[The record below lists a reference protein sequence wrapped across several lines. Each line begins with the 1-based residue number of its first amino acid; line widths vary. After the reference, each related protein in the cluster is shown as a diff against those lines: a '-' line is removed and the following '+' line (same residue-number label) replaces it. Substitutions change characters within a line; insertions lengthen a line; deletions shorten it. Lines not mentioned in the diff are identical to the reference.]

1 MARTMLK
8 LAATA
13 LLASLA
19 PRPAYPEPAATL
31 PPPLIPAEAFGSLPF
46 FTAPEISPDGTR
58 LVAGSVSEGHK
69 AVVLADLTKP
79 DYALARIDLSDKFEM
94 LWARWAG
101 DRRVLMSLV
110 IPTKLYGTEIRTS
123 RLFLFDV
130 ATRQVH
136 PLDSKIGGIDGDD
149 VIHIDPS
156 GRYILLSAQR
166 SIFETPAVLHVDL
179 DTLKAK
185 QLVKPY
191 PGVWSWYADR
201 DGIVRAGLGTEGGR
215 WWLFYRESAEAGF
228 KKVGAGRRP
237 ENQSLT
243 DVEKLLPVAGSDKG
257 YAIANKAT
265 GRYGV
270 YRYDFV
276 TDTLGEP
283 VFENGEVDVDS
294 VGFSPRTGDPD
305 SVFYA
310 DDRDRV
316 TWLDPA
322 MKALQA
328 RLDRLLPGAVNRIV
342 SRDALDRRMVVWS
355 GGASDPGTYY
365 IFDRTKG
372 ELRELARPYAAL
384 DGKPLAPVQAVRYAA
399 RDGLSIPAY
408 LTLPLGRPA
417 TGLPLIVMPHG
428 GPFIRDKW
436 AYEPWA
442 QFLANRGY
450 AVLQPNFRGSTGYGK
465 AFVEAASGQ
474 FGRKMQDDLDD
485 GVRWLAGRGTVDAKR
500 VCILGAS
507 YGGYAAM
514 WAAVRNPDIYR
525 CAISFAG
532 ISDVGEML
540 RFDRSQWIA
549 QRYYRDWR
557 DRIRGKGGFDLASVS
572 PIARA
577 AEIRIPL
584 LIAHGR
590 KDGNVPFAQSKKLH
604 EILLRAGVPHE
615 FVVYPEEGHG
625 FARVD
630 DSVDFLKRVER
641 FLAKHNPAG

>member
-1 MARTMLK
+1 MARTILK
-8 LAATA
+8 LAAAA
-13 LLASLA
+13 LLVSLA
-19 PRPAYPEPAATL
+19 SGPAQPEPAAA
-31 PPPLIPAEAFGSLPF
+31 PPLIPAEAFGALPF
-46 FTAPEISPDGTR
+46 FTAPEISPDGTH
-58 LVAGSVSEGHK
+58 LVAGSVSDGRK
-69 AVVLADLTKP
+69 AVVLADLTRP

-94 LWARWAG
+94 VWARWAG
-101 DRRVLMSLV
+101 NQRVLMSLI
-110 IPTKLYGTEIRTS
+110 IPTKLYGSEIRTS
-123 RLFLFDV
+123 RLFLFDL
-130 ATRQVH
+130 ATRQIH
-136 PLDSKIGGIDGDD
+136 PLDRRIGGIDGDD
-149 VIHIDPS
+149 VIHIDPQ
-156 GRYILLSAQR
+156 GKYILLSAQR

-201 DGIVRAGLGTEGGR
+201 DGTVRAGLGTDSAR
-215 WWLFYRESAEAGF
+215 WWLFYRDSAETGF
-228 KKVGAGRRP
+228 RKVGTGRRP
-237 ENQSLT
+237 ENQSVT

-265 GRYGV
+265 GRYGL

-276 TDTLGEP
+276 TNTLGEP
-283 VFENGEVDVDS
+283 VFEHKEVDVDG

-305 SVFYA
+305 SVSYA

-316 TWLDPA
+316 AWLDPA
-322 MKALQA
+322 LSAIQA
-328 RLDRLLPGAVNRIV
+328 RLDRRLPGAVNRIV

-365 IFDRTKG
+365 IFDRARR

-384 DGKPLAPVQAVRYAA
+384 DGQALAPVQPVRYAA
-399 RDGLSIPAY
+399 RDGLAIPAY

-436 AYEPWA
+436 TYEPWA

-485 GVRWLAGRGTVDAKR
+485 GVRWLVERGIVDSKR

-514 WAAVRNPDIYR
+514 WAAVRNPEIYR
-525 CAISFAG
+525 CAISYAG

-540 RFDRSQWIA
+540 RVDRSQWIA

-557 DRIRGKGGFDLASVS
+557 DRIRGDGGFDLARVS

-584 LIAHGR
+584 LIAHGE

-604 EILLRAGVPHE
+604 EALVRAHVEHE
-615 FVVYPEEGHG
+615 FVVYPDEGHG
-625 FARVD
+625 FAKVE

-641 FLAKHNPAG
+641 FLARHNPAG

>member
-1 MARTMLK
+1 MLK

-13 LLASLA
+13 LLASLV
-19 PRPAYPEPAATL
+19 PAAAALEPAA
-31 PPPLIPAEAFGSLPF
+31 PSQPPLIPAEAFGALPF
-46 FTAPEISPDGTR
+46 FTSPEISPDGSR
-58 LVAGSVSEGHK
+58 LVAGSAWEGRK
-69 AVVLADLTKP
+69 AVVLADLTRP
-79 DYALARIDLSDKFEM
+79 DYALARIDLAEEYEM

-101 DRRVLMSLV
+101 NRRILLSLI
-110 IPTKLYGTEIRTS
+110 IPTKLYGAEVRTS

-130 ATRQVH
+130 ASRKVH
-136 PLDSKIGGIDGDD
+136 PLDGKIGGVDGDD
-149 VIHIDPS
+149 VIHIDPR
-156 GRYILLSAQR
+156 GDYILLSAQR

-179 DTLKAK
+179 VTLKAK

-201 DGIVRAGLGTEGGR
+201 DGVVRAGLGTQGGR
-215 WWLFYRESAEAGF
+215 WWLFYRESAAAGF
-228 KKVGAGRRP
+228 KKIGTGRRP
-237 ENQSLT
+237 HNDSLT

-276 TDTLGEP
+276 SDALGEA
-283 VFENGEVDVDS
+283 VFEHPEVDVDS

-310 DDRDRV
+310 DHRDRV
-316 TWLDPA
+316 AWLDPGMRA
-322 MKALQA
+322 VQA
-328 RLDRLLPGAVNRIV
+328 RIDRALPDAINRIV
-342 SRDALDRRMVVWS
+342 SRDAADRRMVVWS
-355 GGASDPGTYY
+355 GGAADPGTYY
-365 IFDRTKG
+365 VFDRGRG

-384 DGKPLAPVQAVRYAA
+384 DGRPLAPVRPVRYTA
-399 RDGLSIPAY
+399 RDGLAIPAY

-417 TGLPLIVMPHG
+417 NGLPLVVMPHG

-436 AYEPWA
+436 AYEPWV

-450 AVLQPNFRGSTGYGK
+450 VVLKPNFRGSTGYGK

-485 GVRWLAGRGTVDAKR
+485 GVKWLVDRGVVDPKR

-514 WAAVRNPDIYR
+514 WAAVRNPDVYR
-525 CAISFAG
+525 CAISYAG
-532 ISDVGEML
+532 ISDVAAML

-557 DRIRGKGGFDLASVS
+557 DRIRGSGGFDLDKVS
-572 PIARA
+572 PIRRA

-584 LIAHGR
+584 MIAHGQ
-590 KDGNVPFAQSKKLH
+590 KDGNVPFAQSKRLH
-604 EILLRAGVPHE
+604 EALLRALVPHD
-615 FVVYPEEGHG
+615 FVVYPDEGHG
-625 FARVD
+625 FARVEN
-630 DSVDFLKRVER
+630 SVDFLKRVER
-641 FLAKHNPAG
+641 FLDRHNPAG

>member
-8 LAATA
+8 LAAAA

-19 PRPAYPEPAATL
+19 SSPASPEPAA
-31 PPPLIPAEAFGSLPF
+31 PPPLIPAEAFGALPF
-46 FTAPEISPDGTR
+46 FTSPEISPDGTH
-58 LVAGSVSEGHK
+58 LVAGSVSEGRK
-69 AVVLADLTKP
+69 AVVLADLTRR

-101 DRRVLMSLV
+101 NRRVLMSLI

-130 ATRQVH
+130 ATSQVH
-136 PLDSKIGGIDGDD
+136 PLDGKIGGIDGDD
-149 VIHIDPS
+149 VIHVDPQ

-179 DTLKAK
+179 DTLKAR

-201 DGIVRAGLGTEGGR
+201 DGIVRAGLGSQGGR
-215 WWLFYRESAEAGF
+215 WWLFYRENAQAGF
-228 KKVGAGRRP
+228 KKIGAGRRP
-237 ENQSLT
+237 ENERLT

-276 TDTLGEP
+276 TNNLGEA
-283 VFENGEVDVDS
+283 VFEHEEVDVDS

-305 SVFYA
+305 SVSYA

-316 TWLDPA
+316 AWLDPA
-322 MKALQA
+322 MKAIQA
-328 RLDRLLPGAVNRIV
+328 RIDRLLPGAVNRIV

-365 IFDRTKG
+365 VFDRTKG

-384 DGKPLAPVQAVRYAA
+384 DGRPLAPVQSVRYPA
-399 RDGLSIPAY
+399 RDGLAIPAY

-417 TGLPLIVMPHG
+417 KGLPLIVMPHG

-436 AYEPWA
+436 TYEPWA

-485 GVRWLAGRGTVDAKR
+485 GVSWLAERGTVDPKR

-514 WAAVRNPDIYR
+514 WGAVRNPDVYR

-557 DRIRGKGGFDLASVS
+557 DRIRGEGGFDLARVS

-584 LIAHGR
+584 LIAHGQ

-604 EILLRAGVPHE
+604 EALLRANVPHE
-615 FVVYPEEGHG
+615 FVAYPEEGHG
-625 FARVD
+625 FSKVD

-641 FLAKHNPAG
+641 FLTQHNPAG

>member
-1 MARTMLK
+1 MARTILK
-8 LAATA
+8 LAAAA
-13 LLASLA
+13 LLVSLA
-19 PRPAYPEPAATL
+19 SGPARPEPAAL
-31 PPPLIPAEAFGSLPF
+31 AAPPIPAEAFGALPF
-46 FTAPEISPDGTR
+46 FTAPEISPDGTH
-58 LVAGSVSEGHK
+58 LVAGSVAGGRK
-69 AVVLADLTKP
+69 AVVLADLTRP

-94 LWARWAG
+94 LWAKWAG
-101 DRRVLMSLV
+101 NRRVLMSLV
-110 IPTKLYGTEIRTS
+110 IPTRLYGTEIRTS
-123 RLFLFDV
+123 RLFLFDL
-130 ATRQVH
+130 ATRQVN
-136 PLDSKIGGIDGDD
+136 PLDGKIGGIDGDD
-149 VIHIDPS
+149 VIHIDPE

-179 DTLKAK
+179 DTREAR

-201 DGIVRAGLGTEGGR
+201 NGTVRAGLGTEAGR
-215 WWLFYRESAEAGF
+215 WWLFYRESAASGF
-228 KKVGAGRRP
+228 RKVGTGRRP

-243 DVEKLLPVAGSDKG
+243 DVEKLLPVAGSEKG

-270 YRYDFV
+270 YRYDFA
-276 TDTLGEP
+276 TDKLGEP
-283 VFENGEVDVDS
+283 VFEHREVDVEG

-305 SVFYA
+305 SVSYV
-310 DDRDRV
+310 DDRDRIA
-316 TWLDPA
+316 WLDPA
-322 MKALQA
+322 MKAVQA
-328 RLDRLLPGAVNRIV
+328 RLDRLLPGTINRIV
-342 SRDALDRRMVVWS
+342 SRDAVDRRMVVWS

-365 IFDRTKG
+365 IFDRIKG
-372 ELRELARPYAAL
+372 ELRELARPYSAL
-384 DGKPLAPVQAVRYAA
+384 DGKPLAPVRSVRYAA

-417 TGLPLIVMPHG
+417 EGLPLVVMPHG

-436 AYEPWA
+436 TYEPWA

-450 AVLQPNFRGSTGYGK
+450 AVLQPNFRGSTGYGR
-465 AFVEAASGQ
+465 AYVEAASGE

-485 GVRWLAGRGTVDAKR
+485 GVRWLAALGTIDAKR
-500 VCILGAS
+500 VCIMGAS

-514 WAAVRNPDIYR
+514 WAAVRNPEIYR

-532 ISDVGEML
+532 ISDVAEML

-549 QRYYRDWR
+549 QRYFRDWR
-557 DRIRGKGGFDLASVS
+557 ARIRGKSEFDLDKVS

-584 LIAHGR
+584 LIAHGE
-590 KDGNVPFAQSKKLH
+590 KDGNVPFAQSRKLH
-604 EILLRAGVPHE
+604 EALLHAGIAHD
-615 FVVYPEEGHG
+615 FVAYPDEGHG
-625 FARVD
+625 FAKVE

-641 FLAKHNPAG
+641 FLERHNPAG

>member
-1 MARTMLK
+1 MARTMLG
-8 LAATA
+8 LAAAA
-13 LLASLA
+13 LLAALESGPAHPQPAQA
-19 PRPAYPEPAATL
+19 PPA
-31 PPPLIPAEAFGSLPF
+31 LIPAEAFGALPF
-46 FTAPEISPDGTR
+46 FTAPEISPDGTH
-58 LVAGSVSEGHK
+58 LVAGSVSDGRK
-69 AVVLADLTKP
+69 AVVLADLTRP

-101 DRRVLMSLV
+101 NRRVLMSLL
-110 IPTKLYGTEIRTS
+110 IPTRLYGAEIKTS
-123 RLFLFDV
+123 RLFLFDL
-130 ATRQVH
+130 ATRKVH
-136 PLDSKIGGIDGDD
+136 PLDGKIGGVDGDD
-149 VIHIDPS
+149 VIHVDPQ
-156 GRYILLSAQR
+156 GHYILVSAQR
-166 SIFETPAVLHVDL
+166 SIFQTPAVLHVDL
-179 DTLKAK
+179 DTLQAK

-201 DGIVRAGLGTEGGR
+201 DGTVRAGLGSEGGR
-215 WWLFYRESAEAGF
+215 WWLFYRESAQSGF
-228 KKVGAGRRP
+228 KKIGAGRRA
-237 ENQSLT
+237 ENESLT
-243 DVEKLLPVAGSDKG
+243 EVEKLLPVAGSDKG

-276 TDTLGEP
+276 TDALGEA
-283 VFENGEVDVDS
+283 VFEHPEVDVDG

-305 SVFYA
+305 SVSYA

-316 TWLDPA
+316 AWLDPA
-322 MKALQA
+322 MKAIQA

-342 SRDALDRRMVVWS
+342 SRDSADRRMVVWS

-365 IFDRTKG
+365 VFDRSKG

-384 DGKPLAPVQAVRYAA
+384 DGKPLAPVRPVRYPA
-399 RDGLSIPAY
+399 RDGLSVPAY

-417 TGLPLIVMPHG
+417 KGLPLVVMPHG

-485 GVRWLAGRGTVDAKR
+485 GVRWLVGRGIADPAR
-500 VCILGAS
+500 VCIMGAS

-525 CAISFAG
+525 CAISYAG
-532 ISDVGEML
+532 ISDVGAML

-557 DRIRGKGGFDLASVS
+557 DRIRGDGGFDLARVS

-590 KDGNVPFAQSKKLH
+590 KDGNVPFTQSKRLH
-604 EILLRAGVPHE
+604 EALLRAKVPHD
-615 FVVYPEEGHG
+615 FVVYPDEGHG
-625 FARVD
+625 FSRVEN
-630 DSVDFLKRVER
+630 SVDFLKRIER
-641 FLAKHNPAG
+641 FLARHNPT

>member
-1 MARTMLK
+1 MARTMLE
-8 LAATA
+8 LAAAA
-13 LLASLA
+13 LLAALA
-19 PRPAYPEPAATL
+19 SGSASPQSEAG
-31 PPPLIPAEAFGSLPF
+31 PPPPIPAEAFGALPF
-46 FTAPEISPDGTR
+46 FTAPEISPDGSR
-58 LVAGSVSEGHK
+58 LVAGSVSDGRK
-69 AVVLADLTKP
+69 AVVLADLTRP

-101 DRRVLMSLV
+101 NRRVLMSLV
-110 IPTKLYGTEIRTS
+110 IPTTLYGTEIRTS
-123 RLFLFDV
+123 RLFLFEVD
-130 ATRQVH
+130 TGKVH
-136 PLDSKIGGIDGDD
+136 PLDGKIGGVDGDD
-149 VIHIDPS
+149 VIHADPA
-156 GRYILLSAQR
+156 GDYILLSAQR

-179 DTLKAK
+179 NTRKAR

-201 DGIVRAGLGTEGGR
+201 DGTVRAGLGTENGR
-215 WWLFYRESAEAGF
+215 WWLFYRESGQAGF
-228 KKVGAGRRP
+228 KKVGTGRRP
-237 ENQSLT
+237 ENESLT

-257 YAIANKAT
+257 YAIANKST

-276 TDTLGEP
+276 TDALGEP
-283 VFENGEVDVDS
+283 VFEHPEVDVDG

-305 SVFYA
+305 SVSYA

-316 TWLDPA
+316 AWLDPA
-322 MKALQA
+322 MKSVQA

-342 SRDALDRRMVVWS
+342 SRDASDRRMVVWS

-365 IFDRTKG
+365 IFDRAKG

-384 DGKPLAPVQAVRYAA
+384 DGKPLAPVRPVRYRA
-399 RDGLSIPAY
+399 RDGLQVPAY

-417 TGLPLIVMPHG
+417 RGLPLIVMPHG

-485 GVRWLAGRGTVDAKR
+485 GVRWLAGQGIVDSGK
-500 VCILGAS
+500 VCIMGAS

-525 CAISFAG
+525 CAISYAG

-557 DRIRGKGGFDLASVS
+557 DRIRGDGGFDLAKVS
-572 PIARA
+572 PISRA
-577 AEIRIPL
+577 SEIRIPL

-604 EILLRAGVPHE
+604 EALLRAKVPHD
-615 FVVYPEEGHG
+615 FVIYPDEGHG
-625 FARVD
+625 FSRVEN
-630 DSVDFLKRVER
+630 SVDFLKRVER
-641 FLAKHNPAG
+641 FLGRHNPAA